1 MTWTIKRRLEL
12 LDLEK
17 ILHTLVNLNNS
28 TNFLQNITYVIAI
41 AKELAFSNIDTG
53 EDSFIQFLKKEANKK
68 EEK

>member
-28 TNFLQNITYVIAI
+28 TNFLQNITDVIAI